1 MTERA
6 AGLCDPAQD
15 PSLASLLALEEI
27 SKHSASLRIVTE

>member
-6 AGLCDPAQD
+6 AGLCDLAQD
-15 PSLASLLALEEI
+15 PSLASLLALEI